1 MCEPNV
7 EKKRLSLRSPTPPVA
22 ATTGAVMGREQSDII
37 IGPLPSTDDDD
48 DVVDAASFIV
58 FRLRF

>member
-7 EKKRLSLRSPTPPVA
+7 EKKRLSLRPPTPPVA

-37 IGPLPSTDDDD
+37 IGPLPSPDGVDD
-48 DVVDAASFIV
+48 SFIV
-58 FRLRF
+58 